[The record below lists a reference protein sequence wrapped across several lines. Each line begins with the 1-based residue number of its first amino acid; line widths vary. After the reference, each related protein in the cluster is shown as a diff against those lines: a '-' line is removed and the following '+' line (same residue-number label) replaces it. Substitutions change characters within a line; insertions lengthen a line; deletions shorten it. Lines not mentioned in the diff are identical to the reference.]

1 MCNLLPCELSQRI
14 RGFSTTMRY
23 INRHYLSIYL
33 SKTSF
38 TLLPSCFSD
47 SRGTACACRRKLNTS
62 KAVTCFR
69 TVDSL
74 SRVLVICWTFTNI
87 RSSSEMAFR
96 QFVSLRDVMNGATHH
111 SRRGDDT
118 PSGVCSLCRPE
129 DLYTAT
135 KMLTWHIKELRSSV
149 TLTENSCRV

>member
-47 SRGTACACRRKLNTS
+47 SRRTACACRRKLNTS

-87 RSSSEMAFR
+87 RSSIVRWLFD
-96 QFVSLRDVMNGATHH
+96 SLYPCGTWWMEQLIIVVGAMIRLQVFALCVGRKTYTQQLKCWRDTSKSWEV
-111 SRRGDDT
+111 RWR
-118 PSGVCSLCRPE
+118 
-129 DLYTAT
+129 
-135 KMLTWHIKELRSSV
+135 
-149 TLTENSCRV
+149 